1 MTDTETLIERLHA
14 ADTDPRMVRL
24 QHLALIREA
33 AAALAAEKERA
44 DDAEK
49 RQMRSG
55 AAAKDNWDAAFIARQ
70 RAEAAEAQVA
80 ALRKALERIV
90 RIEAYPHALRC
101 AKIAREALL

>member
-1 MTDTETLIERLHA
+1 MTDTETLIERVIVAFTLAHFGHSGIPGA
-14 ADTDPRMVRL
+14 PDDSCPRCNAER
-24 QHLALIREA
+24 ALDSL

-80 ALRKALERIV
+80 ALRKALTEISDKEDR
-90 RIEAYPHALRC
+90 
-101 AKIAREALL
+101 